1 MEQSR
6 STSSQGRKKKQDENL
21 ILFGFAAAADI
32 KLNISLKGQPCQD
45 KPAGTLLG

>member
-6 STSSQGRKKKQDENL
+6 SSPAKVEKKQDENL